1 MAHLALAV
9 GAALLHRRGQNRR
22 LRPWQQKRENA
33 KAPRIAKSLC
43 WRQRHCAGAGLLIRF
58 DRAPMYPHARDLG
71 VAWRLGVS
79 TFLLV
84 IPKGDEHEVMR
95 RPPPATTRPLCGRRH
110 VTPRIAVI
118 TWGRGQT
125 DSAIIAK

>member
-1 MAHLALAV
+1 
-9 GAALLHRRGQNRR
+9 
-22 LRPWQQKRENA
+22 
-33 KAPRIAKSLC
+33 
-43 WRQRHCAGAGLLIRF
+43 
-58 DRAPMYPHARDLG
+58 MYPHARDLG

-84 IPKGDEHEVMR
+84 IPEGDEHEVMR
-95 RPPPATTRPLCGRRH
+95 RAPPGTTRPFCGRRH

-125 DSAIIAK
+125 DSATIAILYKAPRLRCSLVRRRAKRARVAVARKLAVIKYRKRVSGREFETGVEGTKMVAA